1 MQVICDLL
9 DAALRG
15 EIYFEEL
22 AKGLKEHQID
32 SLSFDFVTGEHR
44 FYTHDNQVFNHHSPY
59 EPGYPISK
67 VFNKEGVVAALEAF
81 DKRKVTAVEFHK
93 ALAEAGVCFA
103 RCFEKV
109 NRAIYMSQSGETYL
123 EQW

>member
-22 AKGLKEHQID
+22 AKGLKEHRID
-32 SLSFDFVTGEHR
+32 ALSFDFVTGEHR
-44 FYTHDNQVFNHHSPY
+44 FYTHDNKVFNHHSVY
-59 EPGYPISK
+59 EPGYPVAK
-67 VFNKEGVVAALEAF
+67 HFDKEAVVAAIDAF
-81 DKRKVTAVEFHK
+81 DKRQLSAVQFHE
-93 ALAEAGVCFA
+93 ALAQAGICFA
-103 RCFEKV
+103 RCFEAA
-109 NRAIYMSQSGETYL
+109 NRAIYMSANGDTYI

>member
-1 MQVICDLL
+1 MQVICDML

-22 AKGLKEHQID
+22 AKGLKEHQIE

-44 FYTHDNQVFNHHSPY
+44 FYTHDNRVFNHHSAY
-59 EPGYPISK
+59 EPGYPIAKTFSH
-67 VFNKEGVVAALEAF
+67 EAVVAALEAF
-81 DKRKVTAVEFHK
+81 DKRQIAAVEFHR
-93 ALAEAGVCFA
+93 ALANAGVCFA
-103 RCFEKV
+103 RCFEKA
-109 NRAIYMSQSGETYL
+109 NRAIYMSNNGDTYL